1 MLKSLFNKRL
11 LLRSKSSTGV
21 FLRILC
27 NFFKNTD
34 FAKHLQTAAPASIE
48 IQSTLKGEN
57 FRESVDSR
65 NLADSAG
72 IYFWE

>member
-48 IQSTLKGEN
+48 IQSTLKGEIFAN
-57 FRESVDSR
+57 RSIHE
-65 NLADSAG
+65 
-72 IYFWE
+72 I

>member
-34 FAKHLQTAAPASIE
+34 LQTAAPASIE

-72 IYFWE
+72 IYFGE